1 MRRAAVW
8 TAVVFALLA
17 PSVPSAAAEGLPP
30 EGPFRTAERTYDL
43 GRETLRLESLGVQ
56 LHRFPT
62 RLAGELTVPL
72 GAKGRRPVVVFLHG
86 AHQSCELADAF
97 FPTQDWPCR
106 PSFLDVE
113 SFTGYRYVARILAS
127 WGFVVLSIDGNPVA
141 PADAGV
147 LTFPDGAPLTPL
159 TFMDMRAKI
168 VDAQLRR
175 LDRSNRGEQGEDVD
189 FGRRLGHRLDLAH
202 VGLVGHSRGGEGVVW
217 AALLPGPHPYRVRAI
232 AALAPVDFFRRVLP
246 DVPYALILPACDG
259 DVFDLQGGYFYD
271 DARDLTRVSPLWQAV
286 VLGGNHNFFN
296 SVWEDETAF
305 FPLGRDASVDPC
317 SPDQI
322 GKTRLSRP
330 AQEGVAAS
338 VLVPFMRVFAGGAR
352 AGLLGRLGFGGP
364 MPRTIAG
371 ADVDVSFQPPTVRR
385 LDVIRPERA
394 SDLRTNLLGGAQHA
408 SGVSAY
414 GLCRYDTGSIFE
426 EGEVRGCGPDPA
438 LQAHALAELR
448 VAWNRRGGRVVTAVP
463 SRFGDVRAY
472 RALSIRAVPDPSDRR
487 RNPPRL
493 SRPFSLA
500 LRDASGNVATVSV
513 SHKQPAVRYPVRIAV
528 LGTVRI
534 PLAAFRGVDLSRIA
548 AIEIR
553 FDRTRKG
560 RLLLTD
566 LSFVR

>member
-1 MRRAAVW
+1 
-8 TAVVFALLA
+8 
-17 PSVPSAAAEGLPP
+17 
-30 EGPFRTAERTYDL
+30 
-43 GRETLRLESLGVQ
+43 
-56 LHRFPT
+56 
-62 RLAGELTVPL
+62 
-72 GAKGRRPVVVFLHG
+72 
-86 AHQSCELADAF
+86 
-97 FPTQDWPCR
+97 
-106 PSFLDVE
+106 
-113 SFTGYRYVARILAS
+113 
-127 WGFVVLSIDGNPVA
+127 
-141 PADAGV
+141 
-147 LTFPDGAPLTPL
+147 
-159 TFMDMRAKI
+159 
-168 VDAQLRR
+168 
-175 LDRSNRGEQGEDVD
+175 
-189 FGRRLGHRLDLAH
+189 
-202 VGLVGHSRGGEGVVW
+202 
-217 AALLPGPHPYRVRAI
+217 
-232 AALAPVDFFRRVLP
+232 
-246 DVPYALILPACDG
+246 
-259 DVFDLQGGYFYD
+259 
-271 DARDLTRVSPLWQAV
+271 
-286 VLGGNHNFFN
+286 
-296 SVWEDETAF
+296 
-305 FPLGRDASVDPC
+305 
-317 SPDQI
+317 
-322 GKTRLSRP
+322 
-330 AQEGVAAS
+330 
-338 VLVPFMRVFAGGAR
+338 
-352 AGLLGRLGFGGP
+352 

-394 SDLRTNLLGGAQHA
+394 SDLRTNQLGGAQHA
-408 SGVSAY
+408 SGLSAY

-548 AIEIR
+548 AVEIR